1 MAEPDGPDEPVKSLG
16 RLRPDLAPSLRMVS
30 ARAFEDDAPVWRDD
44 LLTAVLRVWAPP
56 ELLAAMQALP
66 DGGYHEPDDVAAL
79 LLPVVAG
86 R

>member
-1 MAEPDGPDEPVKSLG
+1 MTEPDELDDPVKSLV
-16 RLRPDLAPSLRMVS
+16 RLRPDLAPSLRMVL
-30 ARAFEDDAPVWRDD
+30 ARAFEDDGPVSGDD
-44 LLTAVLRVWAPP
+44 LLTAALRVWAPP

-66 DGGYHEPDDVAAL
+66 GRGYHEPDEVAAL